1 MNNTTTGVIFDPVA
15 SAIFVSGPNNEPVS
29 AKVYDEDMAA
39 VDPEFAQ
46 WYDQELGILQR
57 YAILAEN
64 PADLTDESRRSDLL
78 AKLSFGLRRS
88 GDMLARIKGR
98 LRKAESLLKQASALA
113 AIDDLN
119 EHSARMTMSGEK
131 LKITDDYRKTF
142 VAGSPRLHKANLN
155 CAMLIAM
162 SEQAW
167 TMKTEFMMGISTV
180 KAIAWGMRDSEH
192 LSSGAAPEE
201 R

>member
-119 EHSARMTMSGEK
+119 EHSARMTMS
-131 LKITDDYRKTF
+131 
-142 VAGSPRLHKANLN
+142 RLHKANLN